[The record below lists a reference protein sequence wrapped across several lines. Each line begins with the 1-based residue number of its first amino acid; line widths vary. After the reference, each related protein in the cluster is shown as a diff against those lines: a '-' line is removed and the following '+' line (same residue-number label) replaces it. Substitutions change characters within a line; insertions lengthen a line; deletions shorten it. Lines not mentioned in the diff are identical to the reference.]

1 MYTVEN
7 LTQRVSELTDQEK
20 EQLFHLVTEHVVLF
34 NKIMPELPFL
44 LHILNNTES
53 DHELMQS
60 YLQWKN
66 KS

>member
-7 LTQRVSELTDQEK
+7 LTERVSELTTEEK
-20 EQLFHLVTEHVVLF
+20 EKLFHLITEHIDLF

-44 LHILNNTES
+44 VNILNNTES

-60 YLQWKN
+60 YFQWKN
-66 KS
+66 NL